1 MDVKYIEKNTDT
13 VVEYY
18 ESITSTNDRAKEIAE
33 SLLGDRA
40 ILNDRFSENRSYAN
54 LIIAEDQTKGR
65 GTNGRVWLSAKEK
78 NILMTMLLYPEKN
91 VKELEG
97 ITYKIAEMV
106 RAAIKDLYGIELT
119 IKLPNDL
126 LLHGKKVSGI
136 LTESSVRDEKVNYL
150 IIGIGFNVN
159 QIEFPSELE
168 NIATSLKKEYI
179 GNDYRREDIIIKI
192 FNNVKSLI

>member
-33 SLLGDRA
+33 SLLEDRG

-106 RAAIKDLYGIELT
+106 RAAIKELYDIELT

-126 LLHGKKVSGI
+126 LLHSKKVSGI

>member
-1 MDVKYIEKNTDT
+1 ME
-13 VVEYY
+13 
-18 ESITSTNDRAKEIAE
+18 AKEIAE
-33 SLLGDRA
+33 SLL
-40 ILNDRFSENRSYAN
+40 ENRAVLKDKFGKNRRYAN

-65 GTNGRVWLSAKEK
+65 GMNGRVWLSAKEK
-78 NILMTMLLYPEKN
+78 NILMTMILYPQKN

-106 RAAIKDLYGIELT
+106 RVAIKELYDIELT

-126 LLHGKKVSGI
+126 LLHSKKVSGI